1 MASEIKVDTI
11 VNAGGDN
18 DSGIDLSTNDN
29 IKFDIAGAEKAII
42 DSSGNVGIGTSSPTI
57 TNGRGLVIADATAA
71 RLKLCDTTTG
81 EGASDGFQVGHSGGL
96 AFIFNHENE
105 PIQFGTNNSE
115 RMRIH
120 SDGDVTIGTTTD
132 TAKVSISHSATDRD
146 TLNITNETS
155 TRPFGQR
162 ITLTNDPND
171 TTSTFLQCKGSST
184 TRLQI
189 SSNGNVTNTNNSYGA
204 VSDLNLKE
212 NITDCNS
219 QWNDIKEVKVK
230 NFSYKAD
237 KLKEANM
244 IGVIAQDL
252 EASKMNGIVEEN
264 KDRDSNETFKSVKYS
279 VLYMKAIKALQEAM
293 ARIETLEAKVTALE
307 SE

>member
-18 DSGIDLSTNDN
+18 DSGIDLATNDIVKVKTAN
-29 IKFDIAGAEKAII
+29 SERMRVDA
-42 DSSGNVGIGTSSPTI
+42 SGNVGIGTASA
-57 TNGRGLVIADATAA
+57 AD
-71 RLKLCDTTTG
+71 KLHV
-81 EGASDGFQVGHSGGL
+81 DGSG
-96 AFIFNHENE
+96 AFIRVNRTDGEAGITLMYN
-105 PIQFGTNNSE
+105 GSNSTRSNISSDTSGNLTIDTAHTE

-132 TAKVSISHSATDRD
+132 TAKVSISHSTTDRD
-146 TLNITNETS
+146 TLNVTNETS

-171 TTSTFLQCKGSST
+171 TTSTFLQCKGGST

-189 SSNGNVTNTNNSYGA
+189 SANGNVTNTNNSYGA

-219 QWNDIKEVKVK
+219 QWDDIKEVKVK

-252 EASKMNGIVEEN
+252 EASKMNGIVEQN
-264 KDRDSNETFKSVKYS
+264 KDRDSGETFKSVKYS

-293 ARIETLEAKVTALE
+293 ARIETLEAKVATLE
-307 SE
+307 SK